1 VNSLSS
7 PLVRQYSRRLTAE
20 ALIKGAPISR
30 ADLARATGL
39 SKQTMSE
46 VVGKLVAEGWV
57 KAAGATSGSVGRSAV
72 TYEVAREAA
81 FSLGVDLGGR
91 KISAALANLIGEVV
105 AEGTEP
111 TDPRGGRHILRQIRD
126 LAVRLAAGTHVA
138 PERIRSVVLGTPGV
152 LDQATGAI
160 MLVPN
165 ISGLS
170 EIDVAS
176 ALKEL
181 FGQPV
186 TIENDINLAMLG
198 ETWQGCA
205 QGCENAA
212 FLALGTGTGLGLLVN
227 GKLARG
233 SRGAAGE
240 ISYLPVGSDLYSAQ
254 ALATGAFEREVGAR
268 AIHAR
273 YVAAGGKAA
282 DNVRDIF
289 ARLEKAD
296 PHAASVLDQTAQVV
310 SLAIAAICAIIDP
323 EIVVM
328 GGSIGIRSELIERVR
343 LGISRVYDRP
353 VDIVPSML
361 GNRAGLIGAL
371 SLAVNR
377 LHNTLFGMAGLPGD
391 LGLPSI
397 SMARAAE

>member
-1 VNSLSS
+1 MTSLPS

-20 ALIKGAPISR
+20 ALIKAAPISR
-30 ADLARATGL
+30 AGLARATGL

-46 VVGKLVAEGWV
+46 VVGEFVAEGWV

-81 FSLGVDLGGR
+81 FSLGVDLGGS

-105 AEGTEP
+105 AEATEP

-126 LAVRLAAGTHVA
+126 LALRLAAGRHVS
-138 PERIRSVVLGTPGV
+138 PDRIRSVVLGTPGV
-152 LDQATGAI
+152 LDQATGTI

-212 FLALGTGTGLGLLVN
+212 FLALGTGTGLGLIVN

-240 ISYLPVGSDLYSAQ
+240 ISYLPVGSDLYSPQ
-254 ALATGAFEREVGAR
+254 ALAAGAFEREVGAR
-268 AIHAR
+268 AILAR
-273 YVAAGGKAA
+273 YVAAGGKA

-289 ARLEKAD
+289 ARLETGD
-296 PHAASVLDQTAQVV
+296 LLAASVLDQTAHVV
-310 SLAIAAICAIIDP
+310 SLAVAAICAIIDP

-343 LGISRVYDRP
+343 LGIGKVYDRP
-353 VDIVPSML
+353 VDMVPSML

-377 LHNTLFGMAGLPGD
+377 LHNTLFGMAGLPGE
-391 LGLPSI
+391 LGLPTISI
-397 SMARAAE
+397 ARAAE

>member
-1 VNSLSS
+1 VTSLPS

-20 ALIKGAPISR
+20 ALIKAAPISR
-30 ADLARATGL
+30 AGLARATGL

-46 VVGKLVAEGWV
+46 VVGEFVAEGWV

-81 FSLGVDLGGR
+81 FSLGVDLGGS

-105 AEGTEP
+105 AEATEP

-126 LAVRLAAGTHVA
+126 LALRLAAGRHVS
-138 PERIRSVVLGTPGV
+138 PDRIRSVVLGTPGV
-152 LDQATGAI
+152 LDQATGTI

-170 EIDVAS
+170 EIDVAF

-212 FLALGTGTGLGLLVN
+212 FLALGTGTGLGLIVN

-240 ISYLPVGSDLYSAQ
+240 ISYLPVGSDLYSPQ
-254 ALATGAFEREVGAR
+254 ALAAGAFEREVGAR
-268 AIHAR
+268 AILAR
-273 YVAAGGKAA
+273 YVAAGGKA

-289 ARLEKAD
+289 ARLETGD
-296 PHAASVLDQTAQVV
+296 LLAASVLDQTAHVV
-310 SLAIAAICAIIDP
+310 SLAVAAICAIIDP

-343 LGISRVYDRP
+343 LGIGKVYDRP
-353 VDIVPSML
+353 VDMVPSML

-377 LHNTLFGMAGLPGD
+377 LHNTLFGMAGLPGE
-391 LGLPSI
+391 LGLPTISI
-397 SMARAAE
+397 ARAAE